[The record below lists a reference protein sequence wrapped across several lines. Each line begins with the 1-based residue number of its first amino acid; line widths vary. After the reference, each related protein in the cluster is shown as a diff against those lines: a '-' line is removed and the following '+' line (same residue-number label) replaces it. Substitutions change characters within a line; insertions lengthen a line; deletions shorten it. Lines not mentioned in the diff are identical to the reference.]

1 VTAGPTPEWI
11 DSARQNA
18 DLIFSGSEVMMSDF
32 IAAMPDIDPKTVEPL
47 YLRASAILVRPGRR
61 RYGAGSYA
69 HSRNRDAIYRRRG
82 KLLSSASSS
91 AFIRGIPSNAKSGH
105 GTSKLPLLSSEDRG
119 AL

>member
-61 RYGAGSYA
+61 RSGAGSYA
-69 HSRNRDAIYRRRG
+69 HSRQPGRHLPEAWKIAI
-82 KLLSSASSS
+82 
-91 AFIRGIPSNAKSGH
+91 IRLKFSVHPGNPV
-105 GTSKLPLLSSEDRG
+105 
-119 AL
+119 